1 MTTNRMGLEQDD
13 DYGLSAHLEVL
24 EAMIEPGDTE
34 NQQLICLLLE
44 LKRRRA
50 TVALDESERAE
61 LLAYRKACKE
71 ADGDDNF
78 YSWFSREWEQ
88 YYQPNQYTTSA
99 KQHLG
104 AIAESAWF
112 ACRAAMLKS
121 VTNEP

>member
-1 MTTNRMGLEQDD
+1 MTTNRMGLEQT
-13 DYGLSAHLEVL
+13 LSDEQVKEL
-24 EAMIEPGDTE
+24 ITE
-34 NQQLICLLLE
+34 LE
-44 LKRRRA
+44 LCGIYGRQVRA
-50 TVALDESERAE
+50 LAE
-61 LLAYRKACKE
+61 LQKFRKASKE

-112 ACRAAMLKS
+112 ACRAVMLKS